1 MMPMGVVAVESRGK
15 CYICGGSFSKR
26 GMSRHL
32 KSCVQKLQGN
42 RRYYLLRVLS
52 DIPFFWLYIGVEEGA
67 KLRDIDKFLRN
78 IWLECCEHL
87 SCFEF
92 EHIHY
97 VSNFSDKKEEQ
108 LGGFLKEILG
118 IHAIERS
125 MDTPVREAFE
135 SENKCRYVYD
145 YGSSTVL
152 EIELLHPFNT
162 DSDKIFVVARNEL
175 PEIVCDVCGRRAE
188 YLCTEGRYA
197 WLCKKHAKKC
207 RSYAKYRILNSPR
220 IGVCGYGA

>member
-1 MMPMGVVAVESRGK
+1 MGVVAGESRGK
-15 CYICGGSFSKR
+15 CYVCGRSFSKR

-32 KSCVQKLQGN
+32 KSCIQKLQGN
-42 RRYYLLRVLS
+42 KRYYLFRVLS
-52 DIPFFWLYIGVEEGA
+52 EIPFFWLYIGVEEGA
-67 KLRDIDKFLRN
+67 KLRDMDKFLRD

-92 EHIHY
+92 DHARY
-97 VSNFSDKKEEQ
+97 ASNFSDRKEA
-108 LGGFLKEILG
+108 LGGFLEEILG
-118 IHAIERS
+118 MHAMEKS

-135 SENKCRYVYD
+135 SEKKCRYVYD

-152 EIELLHPFNT
+152 EIEFLHPFNA

-175 PEIVCDVCGRRAE
+175 PEIVCDVCGRKAG

-197 WLCKKHAKKC
+197 WLCKKHAKRC
-207 RSYAKYRILNSPR
+207 RSYARYRILNSPR